1 MTESQGFDPCPK
13 ERFKQ
18 KDISPGIVGDGESI
32 VLIII
37 DPLQWQNGKLIPAAF
52 SKTRLKSC
60 SLSVARGNH
69 STLAEINSH
78 VVHPQLAKP
87 GRRLVGSCKTQCSI
101 IRSIIGDQDS
111 ARLFCVIDD
120 GLDDYPAHAVIGFS
134 DHTKSDNF
142 WSRNQR
148 TAAIANLSLA
158 FERNGILPLTECFST

>member
-1 MTESQGFDPCPK
+1 MILAQRS
-13 ERFKQ
+13 
-18 KDISPGIVGDGESI
+18 
-32 VLIII
+32 VLSKKTF
-37 DPLQWQNGKLIPAAF
+37 PPASSKMGKA
-52 SKTRLKSC
+52 SC
-60 SLSVARGNH
+60 SLSSIRYNGKMESLFPPHFQKQGLKAVPYSVARGNH
-69 STLAEINSH
+69 STVAEINSH

-101 IRSIIGDQDS
+101 IRSILGDQES
-111 ARLFCVIDD
+111 ARLFCDIDD

-158 FERNGILPLTECFST
+158 FERNGVLPLTECFST